1 MAPLFSICI
10 IVVIR
15 KAETFMLG
23 KSRHPIS
30 IIIFWS
36 STINTSLFLI

>member
-10 IVVIR
+10 NVVIR

-23 KSRHPIS
+23 ESRHSLSVIL
-30 IIIFWS
+30 FWS
-36 STINTSLFLI
+36 STIN